1 MRQGLT
7 FSNDEGVK
15 KVAAASKMIPMKLQ
29 DVTFFLSLIVLLI
42 LKRPVY
48 FVWAGLGCLV
58 LAIPLFATWTFFTAE
73 RLTWYAAAFF
83 LAFILISLLKPHK
96 VQ

>member
-1 MRQGLT
+1 
-7 FSNDEGVK
+7 
-15 KVAAASKMIPMKLQ
+15 MKIQ
-29 DVTFFLSLIVLLI
+29 DIGFILACIALLFIRRPI
-42 LKRPVY
+42 L
-48 FVWAGLGCLV
+48 FVCAGLACLV

-83 LAFILISLLKPHK
+83 LIFILISLLRPRK